1 MAKPR
6 ATSIADGLSIT
17 LGPLARALTQR
28 YARILMYHRFSAD
41 GQARRMSVRAFE
53 EQLRYI
59 TRYFTPRP
67 LREVVDRLR
76 SNRRFDSRSVV
87 LTVDDGY
94 RDFLEYAYPMLL
106 RYRVPATIYI
116 VTEFAEG
123 RRWLW
128 FDALHWLLSAAAP
141 GRHQFEV
148 DATRT
153 FELILDAPAARE
165 ATWSKVGTYLWDLS
179 PEAQWIGIHRLESFL
194 GLRLPAL
201 PTAEY
206 APMTWDELRGLDP
219 ELIEIGSHTCTHA
232 VLSRCTSAQQ
242 LSEIATS
249 KKAIEE
255 RLGRRVD
262 AFCYPH
268 GRPQDF
274 TTETQSIAADCG
286 FTSAVVAFG
295 GLVGAATPPG
305 RLTRL
310 SADDE
315 MRIFRNSINGIGRI
329 KQALRMAD

>member
-6 ATSIADGLSIT
+6 ATAIADGLSIT
-17 LGPLARALTQR
+17 LGPLARALTRR
-28 YARILMYHRFSAD
+28 YARILMYHRFSA
-41 GQARRMSVRAFE
+41 QPQPRRMSAHVFE
-53 EQLRYI
+53 AHLRYI
-59 TRYFTPRP
+59 TRNFTPRP

-76 SNRRFDSRSVV
+76 SHRSFDSRSVV

-94 RDFLEYAYPMLL
+94 RDFLEHAYPLL
-106 RYRVPATIYI
+106 RRYRVPATIY
-116 VTEFAEG
+116 VVSEFAEG
-123 RRWLW
+123 RCWLW
-128 FDALHWLLSAAAP
+128 FDALHWLLSAAAA
-141 GRHQFEV
+141 GRYRFQGDGQV
-148 DATRT
+148 

-179 PEAQWIGIHRLESFL
+179 PEAQWAAIGRLESLL
-194 GLRLPAL
+194 GVQLPAL
-201 PTAEY
+201 PTTEY

-219 ELIEIGSHTCTHA
+219 ELIEIGSHSCTHA
-232 VLSRCTSAQQ
+232 VLSRCTSARQQ
-242 LSEIATS
+242 TEIATS
-249 KKAIEE
+249 RKVIEE

-274 TTETQSIAADCG
+274 TAETQSIAADCG

-295 GLVGAATPPG
+295 GLVDATTQPG

-315 MRIFRNSINGIGRI
+315 MRLFRNSVNGIGRI
-329 KQALRMAD
+329 KQALRIAD

>member
-6 ATSIADGLSIT
+6 ASPLAAGLSVT
-17 LGPLARALTQR
+17 LGPLARALTRR

-41 GQARRMSVRAFE
+41 GQGRRMSAQAFE
-53 EQLRYI
+53 QHLRYL
-59 TRYFTPRP
+59 TRNFSPRP
-67 LREVVDRLR
+67 LRQVVDRLR
-76 SNRRFDSRSVV
+76 SQRSFDSRSVV

-94 RDFLEYAYPMLL
+94 RDFLEYAYPLLL

-116 VTEFAEG
+116 VSEFAEG
-123 RRWLW
+123 RCWLW

-141 GRHQFEV
+141 GRCQFEV
-148 DATRT
+148 DALS
-153 FELILDAPAARE
+153 FELLLDTPAARE
-165 ATWSKVGTYLWDLS
+165 ATWSKVGIYLWDLS
-179 PEAQWIGIHRLESFL
+179 PQAQWSAIRRLESLL
-194 GLRLPAL
+194 GVRLPAL

-219 ELIEIGSHTCTHA
+219 DLIEIGSHSCTHA

-249 KKAIEE
+249 KKTIEA

-274 TTETQSIAADCG
+274 TAESQSIAADCG

-295 GLVGAATPPG
+295 GLVGAATRPG

-310 SADDE
+310 SADHE
-315 MRIFRNSINGIGRI
+315 MRLFRNSVNGIGRI
-329 KQALRMAD
+329 KQALRIAD